1 MPAPFRFASYRVH
14 FQISKSELDG
24 LFGSPTPQQ
33 RSDTGQELR
42 EREGFHKVIVGT
54 LVESFDP
61 ILDCI
66 AGSEDESR
74 SPQST
79 LSECGQHLKPVA
91 AGQHEIQKHKIEL
104 LGVNEEESFFSG
116 WRNDNFVF
124 LALQSLPKGTS
135 HLRFVFH
142 NKDSQV
148 SCSPFCILC
157 TEPARAY

>member
-33 RSDTGQELR
+33 RPDTGQELR

-61 ILDCI
+61 VLDCI
-66 AGSEDESR
+66 ASGEDENWSL
-74 SPQST
+74 QS
-79 LSECGQHLKPVA
+79 SFSQRGQHLEPIATWK
-91 AGQHEIQKHKIEL
+91 HEIQKHKIEL
-104 LGVNEEESFFSG
+104 LGIDQEESLFSG
-116 WRNDNFVF
+116 WRDDNFV
-124 LALQSLPKGTS
+124 LLPLQSLSESAG

-142 NKDSQV
+142 YQDAQ
-148 SCSPFCILC
+148 
-157 TEPARAY
+157 T